1 MRVCMTLIA
10 VAMVAS
16 TAWAQERPAVPGEQ
30 PSDDLRRE
38 AARAQAA
45 EARLAEMRRA
55 EARARQQA
63 AKGPTPPAAAG
74 AGATAAAKDST
85 TSRTASSSGGVS
97 PAKAAQFNGII
108 SDARSMAKQVMRSG
122 NSANAALARNYDSYL
137 KTLKDSFRG
146 VTNDRDADRLI
157 KQANQTRN
165 YILFLVRQSSAK
177 R

>member
-1 MRVCMTLIA
+1 
-10 VAMVAS
+10 
-16 TAWAQERPAVPGEQ
+16 
-30 PSDDLRRE
+30 
-38 AARAQAA
+38 
-45 EARLAEMRRA
+45 MRRA

-74 AGATAAAKDST
+74 AGATAAAKDT
-85 TSRTASSSGGVS
+85 ATSSSSGGVS

-108 SDARSMAKQVMRSG
+108 ADARSMAKQVMRSG